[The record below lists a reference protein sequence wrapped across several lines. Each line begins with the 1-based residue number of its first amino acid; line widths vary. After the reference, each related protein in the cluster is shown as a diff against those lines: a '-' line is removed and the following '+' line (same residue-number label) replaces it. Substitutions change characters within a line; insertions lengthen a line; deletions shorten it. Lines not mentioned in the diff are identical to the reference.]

1 MKQVNTLRSNY
12 NQYKLDL
19 GLVKDGWDQYME
31 SAVIIIDNY
40 HKEIKNLLEL
50 FEVDNEFELISGNIS
65 NFDKWEKKSS

>member
-1 MKQVNTLRSNY
+1 
-12 NQYKLDL
+12 LDL

-31 SAVIIIDNY
+31 SAVIIVDNY

>member
-31 SAVIIIDNY
+31 SAVIIVDNY

>member
-1 MKQVNTLRSNY
+1 MRSNY

-31 SAVIIIDNY
+31 SAVIIVDNY